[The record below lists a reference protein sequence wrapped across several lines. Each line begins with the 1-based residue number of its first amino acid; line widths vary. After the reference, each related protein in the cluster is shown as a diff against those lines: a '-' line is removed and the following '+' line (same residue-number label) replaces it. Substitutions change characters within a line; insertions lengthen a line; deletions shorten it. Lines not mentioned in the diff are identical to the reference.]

1 MQLDISQDSLPVYE
15 ALASSVR
22 LTIIQLLS
30 KKKMSVKEL
39 ASELGLSSAIVTMH
53 VKKLETAG
61 LITTDRLGRSKVSS
75 LKVDSITVNFP
86 KKFIPPTIPWILLFR
101 LVNTPTSPLFRLA
114 DWRRLTIS
122 SELMII
128 QNILWIL
135 RE

>member
-53 VKKLETAG
+53 VKKL
-61 LITTDRLGRSKVSS
+61 
-75 LKVDSITVNFP
+75 
-86 KKFIPPTIPWILLFR
+86 
-101 LVNTPTSPLFRLA
+101 
-114 DWRRLTIS
+114 
-122 SELMII
+122 
-128 QNILWIL
+128 
-135 RE
+135 